1 MSAKVLETL
10 LSTETSESLA
20 KFEFSTRSVAFPRGV
35 SPPASSASPRVFAPH
50 LVGAGADIQDAYDAA
65 HGVVVVSP
73 HASPEFDAATL
84 VSNETAE
91 LMSASSVSSGARCI
105 SICLASVSGPDNI
118 CIRALDMLSTMA
130 SQGVAAQAR
139 LSFVR
144 GKDAEA
150 VMREVGA
157 TADVATDDTFLV
169 TSTFWE
175 GRLLRRVT
183 PLLVLGSDRDG
194 AAMERFKGNVMEC
207 VANTCPEMPVHPV
220 FSSTTTDVTLSGSYA
235 RLVLRCRTNLQKL
248 LVAPVPSHTTEWT
261 ANKPLTETG
270 MYVRLTPGPFH
281 LGEFKETDRLEM
293 NSPHTCCGQLVCDR
307 NHVLDV
313 VSRVKDAQR
322 AFKAEFVR
330 NGWSIEL
337 PMALTYAIDERLAD
351 TASVCVLFA
360 QTEKVDLSHLLSHH
374 SRAGPVHRLTP
385 CVRTVVSPV
394 HAIAHMRGMFVVS
407 SAEAFPADPTQR
419 RVHTAYMAH
428 MANAV
433 ERCRSLP
440 ASNAAT
446 CKKSMSQST
455 IDTQCAE
462 VEQTSAP
469 ASESTSLPTT
479 PTSEEHTC
487 PPVDFDTMQKLVFL
501 TRKRTKG
508 VKTNLTKL
516 ARSIDKALAQDEK
529 ERAKKRKRNE
539 EAEPADVLE
548 AVTRCESEVVVVVCQ
563 GKESIP
569 DVFSAGAGA
578 AAVRVQPASV
588 VNHQLPVVWLN
599 SMSWTG
605 EDTILVIV

>member
-20 KFEFSTRSVAFPRGV
+20 RFEFSTRSVTFPRGV

-91 LMSASSVSSGARCI
+91 LMSASSASGGARCI

-118 CIRALDMLSTMA
+118 CTRALDMLSTMA
-130 SQGVAAQAR
+130 SQGVAGQAR

-150 VMREVGA
+150 VMTEVGA

-169 TSTFWE
+169 TSVFWE

-194 AAMERFKGNVMEC
+194 AAMDRFKGNVMEGL
-207 VANTCPEMPVHPV
+207 AKTCPEMPVHPV
-220 FSSTTTDVTLSGSYA
+220 FSNTTSDVTLSGSYA
-235 RLVLRCRTNLQKL
+235 RLVRHCRTNLQKL

-261 ANKPLTETG
+261 ANKPLAETG
-270 MYVRLTPGPFH
+270 VYVRLTPGPFH
-281 LGEFKETDRLEM
+281 LGEFKEADRFEM

-313 VSRVKDAQR
+313 VSRVNDAQR

-394 HAIAHMRGMFVVS
+394 HAIAHMRGMLVVS

-428 MANAV
+428 MANTV
-433 ERCRSLP
+433 ERSRSL
-440 ASNAAT
+440 AAT
-446 CKKSMSQST
+446 CKKSMSEST
-455 IDTQCAE
+455 IDTECAE

-469 ASESTSLPTT
+469 ASDSTSLPTT
-479 PTSEEHTC
+479 PTSEENTC

-516 ARSIDKALAQDEK
+516 ARCIDRALAQDGK
-529 ERAKKRKRNE
+529 ERAKKRKRAE

-548 AVTRCESEVVVVVCQ
+548 AVTQCGSQVVVVVCQ
-563 GKESIP
+563 GKKSIP
-569 DVFSAGAGA
+569 NVFSAGAGA

-588 VNHQLPVVWLN
+588 VNHQLPVLWLN

-605 EDTILVIV
+605 DDTVLVIV